1 MRIVSA
7 LCLMLISTGCH
18 ANDIMQGH
26 WESSRP
32 SAGRKANGHFGANMV
47 LTASESQVR
56 RDWVK
61 YKANPRIPLVKNVSK
76 GTPVSALVVFHGC
89 TPDRAGYCQ
98 VEAQYALRTPT
109 GDTKQLGR
117 SVIWNGLP
125 GRYGQLQLGYPS
137 LSVMPS
143 IAGPY
148 VVQARLVDKVSR
160 KELNLSQTLYAH

>member
-1 MRIVSA
+1 MRIVFA

-61 YKANPRIPLVKNVSK
+61 YKANPRGRRKPLRQ
-76 GTPVSALVVFHGC
+76 VVFQR
-89 TPDRAGYCQ
+89 DRILPEQNSADAGRGGGHQ
-98 VEAQYALRTPT
+98 KGAEN
-109 GDTKQLGR
+109 TKFRG
-117 SVIWNGLP
+117 
-125 GRYGQLQLGYPS
+125 
-137 LSVMPS
+137 
-143 IAGPY
+143 
-148 VVQARLVDKVSR
+148 K
-160 KELNLSQTLYAH
+160 

>member
-1 MRIVSA
+1 MRIVCA

-61 YKANPRIPLVKNVSK
+61 YKANPRIPLLTS
-76 GTPVSALVVFHGC
+76 SLV
-89 TPDRAGYCQ
+89 
-98 VEAQYALRTPT
+98 L
-109 GDTKQLGR
+109 
-117 SVIWNGLP
+117 
-125 GRYGQLQLGYPS
+125 
-137 LSVMPS
+137 
-143 IAGPY
+143 
-148 VVQARLVDKVSR
+148 
-160 KELNLSQTLYAH
+160 LSQRERPWAIGPLLNGDSC

>member
-61 YKANPRIPLVKNVSK
+61 YKANPRIP
-76 GTPVSALVVFHGC
+76 SACVAACARWKIAHGKE
-89 TPDRAGYCQ
+89 PKRHEGSDAI
-98 VEAQYALRTPT
+98 
-109 GDTKQLGR
+109 GR
-117 SVIWNGLP
+117 SLP
-125 GRYGQLQLGYPS
+125 RENERFP
-137 LSVMPS
+137 
-143 IAGPY
+143 
-148 VVQARLVDKVSR
+148 
-160 KELNLSQTLYAH
+160 